1 MRASWRNEDTLPTFS
16 VFMTIVFAARSK
28 FIKGGGSGG
37 VPRLGARGLALARAN
52 ARTRTITRR
61 WHAVT
66 HFVMEFSGR
75 LMRAVERHF
84 RKRGASSQ
92 AVLDVESDAR
102 TLSR

>member
-1 MRASWRNEDTLPTFS
+1 MPPGWEREGWPS
-16 VFMTIVFAARSK
+16 
-28 FIKGGGSGG
+28 
-37 VPRLGARGLALARAN
+37 LARH

-75 LMRAVERHF
+75 LMRAVESHF

-92 AVLDVESDAR
+92 TVLDVESDAR